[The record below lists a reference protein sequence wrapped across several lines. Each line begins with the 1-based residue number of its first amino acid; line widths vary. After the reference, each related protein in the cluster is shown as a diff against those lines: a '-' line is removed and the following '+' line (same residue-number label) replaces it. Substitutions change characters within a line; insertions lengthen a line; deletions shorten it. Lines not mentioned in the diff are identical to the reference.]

1 MGYAP
6 AAELQA
12 RVLDAVLEGRLPDT
26 LLFVEHPAVLTLGA
40 NFHQENL
47 LFTPEQYAGMGIEV
61 HRTDRGGDVTFH
73 GPRQLV
79 IYPIFNLERHGKDL
93 HRWLRDLEE
102 TMIRTLA
109 GYGLEGYRFPPN
121 TGVWVNHRKV
131 AAIGIKVRRWVSM
144 HGIALNCNNDLGPFE
159 LIVPC
164 GIKDHGVTSLIRALG
179 REVTIQEAM
188 PRVESAFAEVFGL
201 ELRRAERS
209 VLDAI

>member
-73 GPRQLV
+73 GPRQFV

-93 HRWLRDLEE
+93 HNFPAF
-102 TMIRTLA
+102 LA
-109 GYGLEGYRFPPN
+109 R
-121 TGVWVNHRKV
+121 V
-131 AAIGIKVRRWVSM
+131 ADRQ
-144 HGIALNCNNDLGPFE
+144 IAE
-159 LIVPC
+159 LWMV
-164 GIKDHGVTSLIRALG
+164 
-179 REVTIQEAM
+179 EAR
-188 PRVESAFAEVFGL
+188 PAYSDEFWS
-201 ELRRAERS
+201 
-209 VLDAI
+209 

>member
-121 TGVWVNHRKV
+121 TGWANSSARK
-131 AAIGIKVRRWVSM
+131 
-144 HGIALNCNNDLGPFE
+144 C
-159 LIVPC
+159 
-164 GIKDHGVTSLIRALG
+164 
-179 REVTIQEAM
+179 
-188 PRVESAFAEVFGL
+188 SAT
-201 ELRRAERS
+201 RAES
-209 VLDAI
+209 KWT